1 MRKILFLLFTAA
13 YLPLMIQAQEIIP
26 LYKDSIP
33 GALPVKTEEIPDLTI
48 YLPKGVK
55 QPTTGIL
62 IIPGGGY
69 GFVSSVKEGS
79 EIASYFVS
87 KGIAAFVLKYRLPSD
102 ATMKDKKTGPIQDAQ
117 RALQIIRMN
126 AEKWGVNNNKI
137 GVIGFS
143 AGGHL
148 ASTLGTHFNRSFI
161 SNDAKTNLRPDF
173 MILVYPVISMK
184 QELTHAGSR
193 MNLLGQSPS
202 EEDVKYFSNEE
213 QVTATTPPTYL
224 THTGDDK
231 VVSVQNSIAFYQSL
245 LKNKVSAEMLLVPE
259 GDHGFIFKIK
269 QEEYMDPI
277 FLWMRKGG
285 WLDE

>member
-1 MRKILFLLFTAA
+1 MPGATASDLTV
-13 YLPLMIQAQEIIP
+13 YLPTSSTHP
-26 LYKDSIP
+26 L
-33 GALPVKTEEIPDLTI
+33 
-48 YLPKGVK
+48 
-55 QPTTGIL
+55 TGIL

-69 GFVSSVKEGS
+69 GFVSSIKEGS

-87 KGIAAFVLKYRLPSD
+87 KGIAAFVLKYRLPNDS
-102 ATMKDKKTGPIQDAQ
+102 AMKNKKIGPIQDAQ
-117 RALQIIRMN
+117 RALQVIRTN
-126 AEKWGVNNNKI
+126 AVKWGLDNNKI

-148 ASTLGTHFNRSFI
+148 ASTLGTHFNKSFI
-161 SNDAKTNLRPDF
+161 PNEANINLRPDF

-184 QELTHAGSR
+184 QELTHNGSR
-193 MNLLGQSPS
+193 VNLLGMHPSP
-202 EEDVKYFSNEE
+202 EDVNYFSNEE

-231 VVSVQNSIAFYQSL
+231 VVSVQNSIAFYQAL
-245 LKNKVSAEMLLVPE
+245 LKNHVSAEMLLVPE

>member
-1 MRKILFLLFTAA
+1 MRKIILLLLLLS
-13 YLPLMIQAQEIIP
+13 YISPLIHAQEIIP

-33 GALPVKTEEIPDLTI
+33 GARAKTEIPDLTV
-48 YLPKGVK
+48 YLPQGTQHTK
-55 QPTTGIL
+55 TGIL

-69 GFVSSVKEGS
+69 GFVSSIKEGS
-79 EIASYFVS
+79 EIATYFAS
-87 KGIAAFVLKYRLPSD
+87 KGIAAFVLKYRLPNDS
-102 ATMKDKKTGPIQDAQ
+102 TMREKKTGPIQDAQ

-126 AEKWGVNNNKI
+126 AGKWGVDNNKI

-161 SNDAKTNLRPDF
+161 SNENKVNLRPDF

-193 MNLLGQSPS
+193 MNLLGKTPAN
-202 EEDVKYFSNEE
+202 EDVNYFSNEE

-231 VVSVQNSIAFYQSL
+231 VVSVQNSIAFYQAL
-245 LKNKVSAEMLLVPE
+245 LKNHVSAEMLLVPE